1 MLQSQRKSKESTN
14 LWALIRKTE
23 MTAQQDNG
31 GDRDEAEAG
40 LRVRVEEK
48 TMKREKGIEREW
60 LKYGHSIL
68 EGKQNIIQRK
78 EGKD

>member
-1 MLQSQRKSKESTN
+1 
-14 LWALIRKTE
+14 

-68 EGKQNIIQRK
+68 EGKQNII
-78 EGKD
+78 